1 MEFSGNSCG
10 LLWHVYLSMFKL
22 FSLIIFVDG
31 AGNGVSTYSFGLLRP
46 SVLKSS
52 PLIKMM

>member
-1 MEFSGNSCG
+1 MWSFVACVFVN
-10 LLWHVYLSMFKL
+10 VQT

-31 AGNGVSTYSFGLLRP
+31 AGNGVSIYSFGLLRP
-46 SVLKSS
+46 SVLKPS

>member
-10 LLWHVYLSMFKL
+10 LLWHVYL
-22 FSLIIFVDG
+22 SLIIFVDG

-46 SVLKSS
+46 SVLKPS